1 MRRPTT
7 KTGDD
12 GTTMVPNLGRVVKC
26 HPLVAALGEVDE
38 LQAVL
43 LLAASGAQPSCAVL
57 LRELAQQ
64 LFLVEGVL
72 CKNEQSETDC
82 AAAVLSLEA
91 HLQQQPQG
99 PSGFALP
106 SQDNTQIRLNLA
118 RTVCRR
124 AERAVC
130 AAGFSGSSAMIYL
143 NRLSDLLYLVSFA

>member
-1 MRRPTT
+1 MHRPTT

-12 GTTMVPNLGRVVKC
+12 GTTMVPNLGRVEKC
-26 HPLVAALGEVDE
+26 HPLVTALGEVDE

-43 LLAASGAQPSCAVL
+43 LLAASGAQSSCAAL

-64 LFLVEGVL
+64 LFLVEGAL
-72 CKNEQSETDC
+72 CKNEQSETGC
-82 AAAVLSLEA
+82 AAAVLVLEA
-91 HLQQQPQG
+91 ELQQQPLG
-99 PSGFALP
+99 PNGFVLP
-106 SQDNTQIRLNLA
+106 SQDVTQVQLNFA

-130 AAGFSGSSAMIYL
+130 AAGFAGSSAMIYL